1 MTKELEIHAGKEK
14 QRKEQKKKELEM
26 QSCKLLNSRGI
37 EEFTL

>member
-14 QRKEQKKKELEM
+14 QRKEKKKRELEM

-37 EEFTL
+37 EEFIL